1 MKKQILAMI
10 LVLLSGL
17 ALAQAD
23 NPVAV
28 RLEIYVVS
36 MVGGQEEFKESTT
49 ARPGQIVEYRLY
61 ATNNGDTTLPP
72 GSVTITGPIPEGT
85 TYIASSAT
93 PTSES
98 ILTEF
103 TVNGSDFV
111 DNEVVAGAE
120 GGTLT
125 AVRWTV
131 EVDMEPGNEQAFV
144 YRVTVDK
151 ED

>member
-1 MKKQILAMI
+1 MKRQIFAFI
-10 LVLLSGL
+10 LILLSSF

-36 MVGGQEEFKESTT
+36 MVNGKEEFKESST
-49 ARPGQIVEYRLY
+49 ARPGQIVEYRLF
-61 ATNNGDTTLPP
+61 AANKGDTTLPP
-72 GSVTITGPIPEGT
+72 GSVTITGPVPEGT
-85 TYIASSAT
+85 TYIADSAT
-93 PTSES
+93 PSSDE

-111 DNEVVAGAE
+111 DNEVVATSE
-120 GGTLT
+120 GGTLS

-131 EVDMEPGNEQAFV
+131 EVDMEPGKEQAFV

-151 ED
+151 EN